1 MDDAAH
7 AVGDSIPRKRVEPS
21 PRDSGGV
28 EHGLALGVG
37 HAEVFGQADAA
48 GLGAGQGEAKLA
60 AVRGIIEA
68 VDTGYKNLW
77 PQIQPVIGVLVGLF
91 NKTGAF
97 KA

>member
-1 MDDAAH
+1 MQTLILIAQLLPALIAAIK
-7 AVGDSIPRKRVEPS
+7 AIEEAIP
-21 PRDSGGV
+21 
-28 EHGLALGVG
+28 
-37 HAEVFGQADAA
+37 
-48 GLGAGQGEAKLA
+48 GAGQGEAKLA
-60 AVRGIIEA
+60 AVRGIVEA

>member
-1 MDDAAH
+1 MQTLILIAQLLPALIAAIK
-7 AVGDSIPRKRVEPS
+7 AIEEAIP
-21 PRDSGGV
+21 
-28 EHGLALGVG
+28 
-37 HAEVFGQADAA
+37 
-48 GLGAGQGEAKLA
+48 GAGQGDAKLA

>member
-1 MDDAAH
+1 MQTLILIAQLLPALIAAIK
-7 AVGDSIPRKRVEPS
+7 AIEEAIP
-21 PRDSGGV
+21 
-28 EHGLALGVG
+28 
-37 HAEVFGQADAA
+37 
-48 GLGAGQGEAKLA
+48 GAGQGEAKLA

-77 PQIQPVIGVLVGLF
+77 PQIQPVIGVLVALF

>member
-1 MDDAAH
+1 MQTLILIAQLLPALIAAIK
-7 AVGDSIPRKRVEPS
+7 AIEEAIP
-21 PRDSGGV
+21 
-28 EHGLALGVG
+28 
-37 HAEVFGQADAA
+37 
-48 GLGAGQGEAKLA
+48 GAGQGEAKLA

-77 PQIQPVIGVLVGLF
+77 PQIQPVIAVLVGLF

>member
-1 MDDAAH
+1 MQTLILIAQLLPALIAAIK
-7 AVGDSIPRKRVEPS
+7 AIEEAIP
-21 PRDSGGV
+21 
-28 EHGLALGVG
+28 
-37 HAEVFGQADAA
+37 
-48 GLGAGQGEAKLA
+48 GAGQGEAKLA

-68 VDTGYKNLW
+68 VDAGYKNLW